1 MTFRKFH
8 IYSIKT
14 KIALLLFIALFLAL
28 LFSGISI
35 YAYMYGVMSK
45 IIIKDNTIIVSNLN
59 QQINYLLDNTKQ
71 FSKNIIINDSIQET
85 LRMKDTLLT
94 TDYEYYRNIRKIEE
108 ELNAYILLRDN
119 VIEDIYIIDSNDQV
133 VSNSYSD
140 FYENNDWYIPFKVG
154 EKNEGF
160 SAAHFSIG
168 PSHPNISTK
177 VISYVISINDKYDQ
191 DRVLGRLVLDLK
203 YEVLAEIL
211 KQNNGS
217 LRELHLISQNAS
229 IYSSEAINS
238 GNVMNRNDESLNING
253 LMVFEPGTVLKDGQ
267 YFITQRVEEA
277 DWTLIGSISEN
288 MINSELRIIG
298 FRFIIILG
306 TCMLVLSFI
315 VFPIANNFTKPIL
328 RLNHAMKEV
337 SMGKLD
343 KEVHI
348 RSGDEI
354 ELLAK
359 GFNLMVKD
367 IKRNLD
373 ETILKE
379 KKQKDLELQ
388 LLIKQI
394 NPHFIYNT
402 LNCVIYLARRI
413 GANDIISIT
422 KSFIT
427 ILQHTIKMRPDEM
440 VTIGEEVAYIKNYVE
455 ILHYRYEEKVQFSME
470 IEPNLINYK
479 IPKMILYPL
488 IENSIFH
495 GILPGVNT
503 GKLSLN
509 IQRQGNQVH
518 IAVTD
523 NGLGI
528 SPERMISIQQ
538 FMTKDLSETTDQ
550 IGLHNVNQ
558 RLRIHYGELCHLH
571 IESDPNKRTCVSFLL
586 PQDSK

>member
-1 MTFRKFH
+1 
-8 IYSIKT
+8 
-14 KIALLLFIALFLAL
+14 
-28 LFSGISI
+28 
-35 YAYMYGVMSK
+35 V
-45 IIIKDNTIIVSNLN
+45 
-59 QQINYLLDNTKQ
+59 
-71 FSKNIIINDSIQET
+71 
-85 LRMKDTLLT
+85 
-94 TDYEYYRNIRKIEE
+94 
-108 ELNAYILLRDN
+108 
-119 VIEDIYIIDSNDQV
+119 
-133 VSNSYSD
+133 
-140 FYENNDWYIPFKVG
+140 
-154 EKNEGF
+154 
-160 SAAHFSIG
+160 
-168 PSHPNISTK
+168 
-177 VISYVISINDKYDQ
+177 
-191 DRVLGRLVLDLK
+191 
-203 YEVLAEIL
+203 
-211 KQNNGS
+211 
-217 LRELHLISQNAS
+217 
-229 IYSSEAINS
+229 
-238 GNVMNRNDESLNING
+238 
-253 LMVFEPGTVLKDGQ
+253 
-267 YFITQRVEEA
+267 EA

-298 FRFIIILG
+298 FRFMLILG
-306 TCMLVLSFI
+306 ICMLVLSII
-315 VFPIANNFTKPIL
+315 VFPIVNNVTKPIL

-354 ELLAK
+354 ELLAN

-373 ETILKE
+373 ETVLKE
-379 KKQKDLELQ
+379 KKQKELELQ

-413 GANDIISIT
+413 GANDIISLT

-440 VTIGEEVAYIKNYVE
+440 VTIGEEVAYIKNYVD

-470 IEPNLINYK
+470 IEPNLLSYK

-503 GKLSLN
+503 GQLVLH
-509 IQRQGNQVH
+509 IQRQGDRVH
-518 IAVTD
+518 VAVTD

-538 FMTKDLSETTDQ
+538 FMTKDLSETTEQ

-586 PQDSK
+586 PLDSK